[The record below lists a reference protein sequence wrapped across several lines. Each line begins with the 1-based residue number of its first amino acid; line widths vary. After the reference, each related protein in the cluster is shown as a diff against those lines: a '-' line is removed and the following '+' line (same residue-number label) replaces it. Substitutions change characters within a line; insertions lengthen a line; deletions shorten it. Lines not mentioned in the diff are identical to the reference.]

1 MKINCPN
8 ALVEE
13 PPAPGD
19 PEITRSDGGQVDLAR
34 GSHGCRARYPELRIE
49 FLRNMIGVATEKL
62 SGVSGKSALRL
73 APRRLSRRDWET
85 QLERQSSGFR
95 SYEQTAIFHPRLAW
109 RKVSRSRPQQAYFR
123 AFRSAP
129 SMIQ

>member
-73 APRRLSRRDWET
+73 AHLDGYRDAIGKHNWNDRAPDSKAT
-85 QLERQSSGFR
+85 NRQLF
-95 SYEQTAIFHPRLAW
+95 FMLASHGG
-109 RKVSRSRPQQAYFR
+109 KSHAAVLNRPTFEHFEALHR
-123 AFRSAP
+123 
-129 SMIQ
+129 